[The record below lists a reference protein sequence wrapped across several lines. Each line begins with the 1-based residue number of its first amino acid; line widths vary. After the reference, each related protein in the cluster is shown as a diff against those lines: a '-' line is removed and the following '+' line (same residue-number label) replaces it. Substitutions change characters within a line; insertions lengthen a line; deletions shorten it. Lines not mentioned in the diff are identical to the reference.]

1 MILAT
6 HDLTPTA
13 KRGTLIYMTYN
24 YEWKKVE
31 GWFHLHGNTIVRR
44 KIGGRNTYAL
54 CGSEMVM
61 DFITYKKEAAQ

>member
-1 MILAT
+1 
-6 HDLTPTA
+6 
-13 KRGTLIYMTYN
+13 MTYN

-61 DFITYKKEAAQ
+61 DFVAHKEEETK

>member
-13 KRGTLIYMTYN
+13 KRGTLIYMTSN
-24 YEWKKVE
+24 YDWKKVE
-31 GWFHLHGNTIVRR
+31 GWFHLHGNTVVRR

-61 DFITYKKEAAQ
+61 DFITYKEEGTK

>member
-1 MILAT
+1 
-6 HDLTPTA
+6 
-13 KRGTLIYMTYN
+13 MTYN

-61 DFITYKKEAAQ
+61 DFVAHKEEGTK